1 VTYDLKAMKKAISAI
16 YELGYE
22 GPVEIRAVQQIA
34 VSTMTCYEDPDT
46 IEMLPM
52 YEVTIGESDYSL
64 NVQGPNLDACIA
76 AALAGLEKEGNY
88 EPMVTR

>member
-1 VTYDLKAMKKAISAI
+1 
-16 YELGYE
+16 
-22 GPVEIRAVQQIA
+22 
-34 VSTMTCYEDPDT
+34 
-46 IEMLPM
+46 M